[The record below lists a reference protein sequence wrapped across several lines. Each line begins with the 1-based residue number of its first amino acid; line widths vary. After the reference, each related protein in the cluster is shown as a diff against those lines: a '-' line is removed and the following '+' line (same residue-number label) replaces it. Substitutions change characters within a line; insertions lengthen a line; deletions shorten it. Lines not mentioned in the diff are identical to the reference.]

1 MQKKQFSQALEL
13 YTKALKISPA
23 GPNSHVYYSNRS
35 AAHLSL
41 GDAESSILD
50 SRLAL
55 TIRPDYTKAHSRLGL
70 AHYASGRYEEA
81 VESYEAAMDLE
92 PDNEWVKR
100 QYEKARKMLV
110 KVQEEEEEKKV
121 LAEDKE
127 GGDWPSPFAKTTIDG
142 EAKRLEDE
150 DIIRQADEYKDSGNA
165 FMKNKQFEEAL
176 DQYNLAIDT
185 SADGPNSHIY
195 YFNRAAA
202 YRYLKQYS
210 EAADDCL
217 SSLELNDSYE
227 KARTLLVKITDDE
240 KKRLAEEKE
249 SKRKEAEDIIRQ
261 ADEYKDSG
269 NAFMK
274 NKKFEEALD
283 QYNLAIET
291 SADGPNSHIYY
302 FNRAAAY
309 RYLKQYSEAADDCLS
324 SLDLNDSYDK
334 ARTLLVKIRDD
345 EKKVLA
351 EDKEAKRREAE
362 DIIRQADEY
371 KDSGNAFMKDKN
383 FEEAL
388 YEYNLAIEIS
398 ADGPN
403 SHIYYSNRAA
413 AYCYLGQYSE
423 AADDCLSS
431 IELNDSYEKAFSR
444 YGLSLYFLGD
454 YEGSIDAYRKS
465 LELAPDNKA
474 SLSYLAKAKARLA
487 VQQENEMQDD
497 MANKLNLGQ
506 EGLGAGNGEEFV
518 QDENG
523 EGCGGESNELSQSR
537 DDEGEGVEAS
547 YYGFSPPAQG
557 LKGFDPPA
565 FDPFDSDEGDE
576 I

>member
-1 MQKKQFSQALEL
+1 
-13 YTKALKISPA
+13 
-23 GPNSHVYYSNRS
+23 
-35 AAHLSL
+35 
-41 GDAESSILD
+41 
-50 SRLAL
+50 
-55 TIRPDYTKAHSRLGL
+55 
-70 AHYASGRYEEA
+70 
-81 VESYEAAMDLE
+81 
-92 PDNEWVKR
+92 
-100 QYEKARKMLV
+100 MLV
-110 KVQEEEEEKKV
+110 KMQEEEEEEKKKV
-121 LAEDKE
+121 LAEYKE
-127 GGDWPSPFAKTTIDG
+127 GGDWPSPFAKTTIDV
-142 EAKRLEDE
+142 EAKRREAE

-185 SADGPNSHIY
+185 SADGPNSYIY

-210 EAADDCL
+210 EAADDCI
-217 SSLELNDSYE
+217 SSIELNDSYD

-240 KKRLAEEKE
+240 KKRLAEDN
-249 SKRKEAEDIIRQ
+249 EAE
-261 ADEYKDSG
+261 
-269 NAFMK
+269 
-274 NKKFEEALD
+274 
-283 QYNLAIET
+283 
-291 SADGPNSHIYY
+291 
-302 FNRAAAY
+302 
-309 RYLKQYSEAADDCLS
+309 
-324 SLDLNDSYDK
+324 
-334 ARTLLVKIRDD
+334 
-345 EKKVLA
+345 
-351 EDKEAKRREAE
+351 RREAE

-388 YEYNLAIEIS
+388 YEYNLAIETS

-431 IELNDSYEKAFSR
+431 IELNDSYEKAYSR

-518 QDENG
+518 QDESG

-547 YYGFSPPAQG
+547 YYGFSPPTQG